1 MKIVKK
7 INHDSLWV
15 KAVRKDKTWFKVT
28 VNRSGLKTSSNMT
41 QTNIKVLST
50 AFEAEYAK
58 YSKTGSGLNY
68 GDLINNCET
77 AFESIN

>member
-28 VNRSGLKTSSNMT
+28 VNRSGL
-41 QTNIKVLST
+41 
-50 AFEAEYAK
+50 
-58 YSKTGSGLNY
+58 NY